1 MTKIMVDSSC
11 DCQEEKLHDYF
22 QPIAVTLD
30 GKNYFDGVDLSRSE
44 FYELLTTSE
53 DFPKTAQP
61 SPQSFLDVFEQVK
74 ERGEELVYLSLS
86 SALSGTYQTACIAKE
101 MVDYDGIYIVDSHL
115 ATHCLHMMV
124 LYAHQLVT
132 SGCTGA
138 EIAEKCSSFRDRI
151 HVFAGLDTLEYLRR
165 GGRIGPAAAL
175 IGDIA
180 NIKPILTITDDGRV
194 DSIAKA
200 IGLGRA
206 ISTIVTK
213 AASYE
218 IDPHFPIWSMI
229 TVGLENSEKLEDAL
243 AKKGIAVT
251 QRQQVGPTVGA
262 HLGPGLYGV
271 IFVSKE

>member
-1 MTKIMVDSSC
+1 MTKIMIDSSC
-11 DCQEEKLHDYF
+11 DCREENLHDYF
-22 QPIAVTLD
+22 LPIAVSLDNKEYLD
-30 GKNYFDGVDLSRSE
+30 GVNLNPDQ
-44 FYELLTTSE
+44 FYELLPAVQ

-61 SPQSFLDVFEQVK
+61 SPQSFIDIFEKVK
-74 ERGEELVYLSLS
+74 DSGEELVYLCLS
-86 SALSGTYQTACIAKE
+86 SALSGTYQTACMAKE
-101 MVDYDGIYIVDSHL
+101 MVDYDAIYIVDTKS

-124 LYAHQLVT
+124 LYAHQLAT

-138 EIAEKCSSFRDRI
+138 EIAEKCQNFRDRI

-218 IDPHFPIWSMI
+218 IDPHFPIWSM
-229 TVGLENSEKLEDAL
+229 TTMGFENSEKLEEAL

-251 QRQQVGPTVGA
+251 RRQQVGPTVGA

>member
-22 QPIAVTLD
+22 LPIAVTLD
-30 GKNYFDGVDLSRSE
+30 EKDYLDGVNLDRDL
-44 FYELLTTSE
+44 FYSLLTSTQ

-61 SPQSFLDVFEQVK
+61 SPQSFIDIFEAVK
-74 ERGEELVYLSLS
+74 ETGEELVYLSLS
-86 SALSGTYQTACIAKE
+86 SALSGTYQTACMAKE
-101 MVDYDGIYIVDSHL
+101 MVDYDGIYIVDTKS

-124 LYAHQLVT
+124 AYARKLAT

-138 EIAEKCSSFRDRI
+138 EIVEKCQNFRNRI

-194 DSIAKA
+194 DSIAKS

-206 ISTIVTK
+206 IQTIVTK
-213 AASYE
+213 ISSFE
-218 IDPHFPIWSMI
+218 IDPDFPIWSMT
-229 TVGLENSEKLEDAL
+229 TVGLENSDKLEEAL

>member
-11 DCQEEKLHDYF
+11 DCQEENLHDYF
-22 QPIAVTLD
+22 LPIALTIDEQEYLD
-30 GKNYFDGVDLSRSE
+30 GKNLDRDH
-44 FYELLTTSE
+44 FYDLLTSCQ

-61 SPQSFLDVFEQVK
+61 SPQSFLDIFESVK
-74 ERGEELVYLSLS
+74 ERGEELVYLCLS
-86 SALSGTYQTACIAKE
+86 SALSGTYQTACMAKE
-101 MVDYDGIYIVDSHL
+101 MVDYDKIYIVDTKS
-115 ATHCLHMMV
+115 ATHCLHLMV
-124 LYAHQLVT
+124 AYAKKLAT
-132 SGCTGA
+132 SGCSGA
-138 EIAEKCSSFRDRI
+138 EIAKKCLSLRTRI
-151 HVFAGLDTLEYLRR
+151 HVYAGLDTLEYLRR

-180 NIKPILTITDDGRV
+180 NIKPIFTITDEGRV

-206 ISTIVTK
+206 ISIIVTK
-213 AASYE
+213 AASCE
-218 IDPHFPIWSMI
+218 IDPDFPVWSI
-229 TVGLENSEKLEDAL
+229 TTVELENSEKLEEAL

-251 QRQQVGPTVGA
+251 AHKQVGPTVGA